1 VAVGGA
7 IAWLRRHGLTD
18 IEAWRPGRENGNT
31 GGPDEPASRRLH
43 TPGAALATELSANHV
58 LAAGL
63 HAAPTELFIG
73 REILL
78 ATGDPSRDILR
89 AGAQPML
96 AGFAWPE
103 AVERLQGALLVG
115 LQPRGKGAIVL
126 FAQEPAFRL
135 FWRAKLPLFLNTVML
150 GPSLNEAGWLT
161 GR

>member
-18 IEAWRPGRENGNT
+18 IEAWHPGRENGNT
-31 GGPDEPASRRLH
+31 GGQPASRRLH